1 MKKKLSIQDVID
13 GAEMEDL
20 AYFLVNHSDYR
31 DIEDD
36 TLREMA
42 ERFVLAYNEIQ
53 KYLDEYA
60 DSGEDYAAEDE

>member
-1 MKKKLSIQDVID
+1 MEKKLSIQDVID

-42 ERFVLAYNEIQ
+42 QRFVLVYNEIQ